1 MKKNRK
7 RAVSIALS
15 LVLAMTAVNI
25 TGCGKK
31 ADSTNGELNL
41 FIWTE
46 YVPDE
51 VIKDFE
57 KEYGIKVNVSTF
69 SSNEDMLAKVKSEDE
84 GTYDIVQPSD
94 YMVESMIAQ
103 GMLEKLDQD
112 ALTNMIR
119 VMSTPFLIRVVWQRS
134 QSTPTR
140 YQQILRDT
148 QISLILH

>member
-46 YVPDE
+46 YVPD
-51 VIKDFE
+51 
-57 KEYGIKVNVSTF
+57 
-69 SSNEDMLAKVKSEDE
+69 L
-84 GTYDIVQPSD
+84 
-94 YMVESMIAQ
+94 
-103 GMLEKLDQD
+103 
-112 ALTNMIR
+112 
-119 VMSTPFLIRVVWQRS
+119 
-134 QSTPTR
+134 
-140 YQQILRDT
+140 
-148 QISLILH
+148 SLIHI

>member
-31 ADSTNGELNL
+31 ADSTKGELNL

-69 SSNEDMLAKVKSEDE
+69 SSNEDMLAKVTERLA
-84 GTYDIVQPSD
+84 
-94 YMVESMIAQ
+94 MVEK
-103 GMLEKLDQD
+103 KL
-112 ALTNMIR
+112 
-119 VMSTPFLIRVVWQRS
+119 
-134 QSTPTR
+134 
-140 YQQILRDT
+140 
-148 QISLILH
+148 

>member
-31 ADSTNGELNL
+31 ADSTKGELNL

-69 SSNEDMLAKVKSEDE
+69 SSNEDMLAKVTERPAMEEKKNQRMKEL
-84 GTYDIVQPSD
+84 
-94 YMVESMIAQ
+94 MISYS
-103 GMLEKLDQD
+103 
-112 ALTNMIR
+112 R
-119 VMSTPFLIRVVWQRS
+119 VTIW
-134 QSTPTR
+134 
-140 YQQILRDT
+140 
-148 QISLILH
+148 

>member
-84 GTYDIVQPSD
+84 GTYDLS
-94 YMVESMIAQ
+94 
-103 GMLEKLDQD
+103 
-112 ALTNMIR
+112 
-119 VMSTPFLIRVVWQRS
+119 LIHIS
-134 QSTPTR
+134 EPTR
-140 YQQILRDT
+140 R
-148 QISLILH
+148 S

>member
-51 VIKDFE
+51 VIKDF
-57 KEYGIKVNVSTF
+57 
-69 SSNEDMLAKVKSEDE
+69 
-84 GTYDIVQPSD
+84 
-94 YMVESMIAQ
+94 
-103 GMLEKLDQD
+103 
-112 ALTNMIR
+112 
-119 VMSTPFLIRVVWQRS
+119 
-134 QSTPTR
+134 
-140 YQQILRDT
+140 
-148 QISLILH
+148 